1 MSATS
6 EVTRI
11 EIAQAVQEAF
21 RRRPAPRIRL
31 IETAKGRGA
40 RGEVISL
47 LERLPDRG
55 FGHLRELWREMP
67 EVPVGE

>member
-1 MSATS
+1 M
-6 EVTRI
+6 
-11 EIAQAVQEAF
+11 
-21 RRRPAPRIRL
+21 
-31 IETAKGRGA
+31 
-40 RGEVISL
+40 ISL